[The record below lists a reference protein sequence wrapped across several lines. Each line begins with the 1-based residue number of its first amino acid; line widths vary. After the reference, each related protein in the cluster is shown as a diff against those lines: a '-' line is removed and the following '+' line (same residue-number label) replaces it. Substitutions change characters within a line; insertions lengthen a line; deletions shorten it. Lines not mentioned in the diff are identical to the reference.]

1 MRAVFEEVIAAA
13 GTRPDNSAGRAAKK
27 RYGELISMG
36 LARSMASDLRQ
47 RGLAGILPCVEG
59 GGERTF
65 AGGIGAKRVDVS
77 WAREHAGLLLAL
89 SLKTINFPD
98 GSSGNYQKNLTNRRG
113 EMLFEAVTLHR
124 RFPFAVLGGFLFFHE
139 GAMLDATEN
148 RSSTF
153 ETAHD
158 RLRIFSGRDDVDGRE
173 EQYERIY
180 IGLYSSESP
189 FTVHLYEAGE
199 PTHPVSWD
207 TVCEHLLVEVAA
219 RNPDDYIYSAG
230 RLDSI

>member
-1 MRAVFEEVIAAA
+1 MRAVFEDVIEAA

-47 RGLAGILPCVEG
+47 RGLAGILPSAEG

-77 WAREHAGLLLAL
+77 WAREQAGLLLAL

-113 EMLFEAVTLHR
+113 DMLFEAVTLHR

-148 RSSTF
+148 RSSKCRWTRGAVR
-153 ETAHD
+153 ENLHRIVQQ
-158 RLRIFSGRDDVDGRE
+158 RLS
-173 EQYERIY
+173 
-180 IGLYSSESP
+180 LYRAPLRSW
-189 FTVHLYEAGE
+189 
-199 PTHPVSWD
+199 PTHPSRFVGYCLS
-207 TVCEHLLVEVAA
+207 TLT
-219 RNPDDYIYSAG
+219 R
-230 RLDSI
+230 